1 MGLPGSFE
9 RFTMSLAKLKNVS
22 LRRERDSRFVLEIR
36 SLSLDNGEYVAITGP
51 SGCGKSTT
59 LDILGMILRPS
70 ILQTYEYCFANK
82 SINVGDLWENY
93 DDDSLAVLRKKYIG
107 YVLQTGELLPF
118 LNLSENIELCAELA
132 DRKNSERLS
141 ELMDILQIAHLAKS
155 MPNEISVG
163 ERQRVAIARALASSP
178 KLLLADEP
186 TAALDPVLARTVMNL
201 FLSAAQLTET
211 TIVMVS
217 HDVNLVREFNFR
229 EIKVNLESEG
239 GMVAS
244 ILDDGLII

>member
-1 MGLPGSFE
+1 M
-9 RFTMSLAKLKNVS
+9 
-22 LRRERDSRFVLEIR
+22 
-36 SLSLDNGEYVAITGP
+36 
-51 SGCGKSTT
+51 
-59 LDILGMILRPS
+59 
-70 ILQTYEYCFANK
+70 
-82 SINVGDLWENY
+82 
-93 DDDSLAVLRKKYIG
+93 
-107 YVLQTGELLPF
+107 
-118 LNLSENIELCAELA
+118 CAELA

>member
-1 MGLPGSFE
+1 M
-9 RFTMSLAKLKNVS
+9 
-22 LRRERDSRFVLEIR
+22 
-36 SLSLDNGEYVAITGP
+36 
-51 SGCGKSTT
+51 
-59 LDILGMILRPS
+59 
-70 ILQTYEYCFANK
+70 
-82 SINVGDLWENY
+82 
-93 DDDSLAVLRKKYIG
+93 
-107 YVLQTGELLPF
+107 
-118 LNLSENIELCAELA
+118 
-132 DRKNSERLS
+132 
-141 ELMDILQIAHLAKS
+141 
-155 MPNEISVG
+155 
-163 ERQRVAIARALASSP
+163 
-178 KLLLADEP
+178 DEP